1 MKKNLLLPLV
11 ALLFF
16 SCSTD
21 GFKITGT
28 INGGESDM
36 IYLQRVEKNELVDID
51 SVMMNKGKFNF
62 QGKVNVP
69 DLYAL
74 QFGKGGERLIV
85 FLENTKIKIEGSID
99 SVMASKIQGSLSH
112 DLMLDFNN
120 KQDEFSQK
128 LMVINTQYYTAAS
141 NGTLT
146 PEVEDELRTQFSNE
160 NNKLIEFVKGF
171 VKENSTSPVA
181 AYITLRHLAHQI
193 EIDTLEAIVKKFPVD
208 INESPFVVI
217 LNERIALD
225 KRTAIGQPY
234 TDFTLANPE
243 GAMVSLSSMVGSKY
257 LLVDFWAAW
266 CAPCRKENPNL
277 VSIYKKFKPLGF
289 EMFGVSLDRER
300 QAWVDAIK
308 NDGLTWPQVSD
319 LGGWESSVVSLYGIN
334 SIPANIL
341 LDQSGNIVAKNV
353 KGDDLEIML
362 SQLFAK

>member
-1 MKKNLLLPLV
+1 MKKYLLLPIV
-11 ALLFF
+11 ALVFF

-36 IYLQRVEKNELVDID
+36 VYLQRVEKNELVDID
-51 SVMMNKGKFNF
+51 SVSMKNGKFKF
-62 QGKVNVP
+62 QGKVSVP

-85 FLENTKIKIEGSID
+85 FMENAKIKIEGSID
-99 SVMASKIQGSLSH
+99 SVMASKIQGSASH

-120 KQDEFSQK
+120 KQDEFSQR
-128 LMVINTQYYTAAS
+128 LMVINSQYYTAAS

-146 PEVEDELRTQFSNE
+146 PQLEDDLRNQFSDE
-160 NNKLIEFVKGF
+160 NNKLMEFAKGF
-171 VKENSTSPVA
+171 VKENSNSAVA

-193 EIDTLEAIVKKFPVD
+193 EIDTLEAIVEKFSVD
-208 INESPFVVI
+208 IKGSPFVEI

-234 TDFTLANPE
+234 TDFTLANTD
-243 GAMVSLSSMVGSKY
+243 GNMVSLSSMVGSKY
-257 LLVDFWAAW
+257 LLIDFWAAW
-266 CAPCRKENPNL
+266 CNPCRKENPNL
-277 VSIYKKFKPLGF
+277 VRIYKMFKPLGF
-289 EMFGVSLDRER
+289 EMLGVSLDRER
-300 QAWVDAIK
+300 EAWVAAIK

-319 LGGWESSVVSLYGIN
+319 LGGWESAVVSLYGIN

-341 LDQSGNIVAKNV
+341 LDQSGNIVAKNL
-353 KGDDLEIML
+353 KGEDLEVML

>member
-1 MKKNLLLPLV
+1 MKKFLLLPFV

-21 GFKITGT
+21 GYKIMGT
-28 INGGESDM
+28 IEGGDNDM
-36 IYLQRVEKNELVDID
+36 VYLQHVEKNELVDID
-51 SVMMNKGKFNF
+51 SVNMKKGTFKF
-62 QGKVNVP
+62 QGKISVP

-85 FLENTKIKIEGSID
+85 FLENSSIKITGSID
-99 SVMASKIQGSLSH
+99 SIMSSKIQGSTSH
-112 DLMLDFNN
+112 DLMIDFNN
-120 KQDEFSQK
+120 RQDEFSQK

-146 PEVEDELRTQFSNE
+146 PEVEDELRNQFNIE
-160 NNKLIEFVKGF
+160 NNKLIDFAKSFVM
-171 VKENSTSPVA
+171 EHSNSAVA

-193 EIDTLEAIVKKFPVD
+193 EIETLEAIAEKFPAE
-208 INESPFVVI
+208 IQESPFVVI

-225 KRTAIGQPY
+225 KRTSIGQPF

-243 GAMVSLSSMVGSKY
+243 GKMISLSSIVGSKY

-266 CAPCRKENPNL
+266 CGPCRKENPNL
-277 VSIYKKFKPLGF
+277 VKVYKTFKPLGF
-289 EMFGVSLDRER
+289 EMLGVSLDRER
-300 QAWVDAIK
+300 EAWLTAIK

-353 KGDDLEIML
+353 RGEDLEVML